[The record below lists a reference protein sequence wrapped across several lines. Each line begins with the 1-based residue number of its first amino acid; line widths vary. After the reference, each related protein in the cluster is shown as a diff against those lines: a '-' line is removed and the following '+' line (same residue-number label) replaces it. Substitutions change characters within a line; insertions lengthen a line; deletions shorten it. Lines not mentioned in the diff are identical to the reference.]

1 MNKKLLQNNFIAILI
16 IFGLL
21 SFSGIIFNSNAA
33 AKARAELA
41 EEEVEE
47 LRSQRL
53 KLEDQLLESYEYYDV
68 LRDSLDNVHDSLAE
82 IRESAK
88 NDALTS
94 SVSFNENLSTLR
106 ESIANQ
112 DGLEALLDTLEL
124 NHQKE
129 VSSYQVQIATLE
141 EDKVILWRRVESLD
155 SLWSMEQRINESLR
169 LEITAL
175 NKESD
180 AWKDAANRG
189 VFSKI
194 GGAVPYVLAGVA
206 LGSFIRN

>member
-1 MNKKLLQNNFIAILI
+1 MNKKLMQNNFIAILI
-16 IFGLL
+16 IIGLL

-33 AKARAELA
+33 AKVRAELA

-53 KLEDQLLESYEYYDV
+53 KLEDQLLESYEYYDI

-82 IRESAK
+82 VRESAK

-106 ESIANQ
+106 ESLANQ
-112 DGLEALLDTLEL
+112 DGLEVLLDTLEL

-141 EDKVILWRRVESLD
+141 EDKVILD
-155 SLWSMEQRINESLR
+155 SLWSMEQRVNESLR
-169 LEITAL
+169 LEISAL

-194 GGAVPYVLAGVA
+194 GGSVPYVLAGVA

>member
-1 MNKKLLQNNFIAILI
+1 MQNNFIAILI
-16 IFGLL
+16 IIGLL

-33 AKARAELA
+33 AKVRAELA

-53 KLEDQLLESYEYYDV
+53 KLEDQLLESYEYYDI

-82 IRESAK
+82 VRESAK

-106 ESIANQ
+106 ESLANQ
-112 DGLEALLDTLEL
+112 DGLEVLLDTLEL

-141 EDKVILWRRVESLD
+141 EDKVILD
-155 SLWSMEQRINESLR
+155 SLWSMEQRVNESLR
-169 LEITAL
+169 LEISAL

-194 GGAVPYVLAGVA
+194 GGSVPYVLAGVA